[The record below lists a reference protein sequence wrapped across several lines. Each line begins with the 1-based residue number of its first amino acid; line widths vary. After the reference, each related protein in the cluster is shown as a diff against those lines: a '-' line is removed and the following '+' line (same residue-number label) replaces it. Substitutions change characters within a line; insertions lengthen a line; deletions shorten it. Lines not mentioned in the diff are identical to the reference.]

1 MQHWIKYLIVLC
13 YLLSG
18 CHKDEHGITSVPEP
32 VPVPEPKRTVLVYM
46 IADNSLNKWVDD
58 NLNKMMR
65 NYDGHENLVAY
76 VDGYNGAPRLVKL
89 VMYDDG
95 LVREDTVRVYEE
107 RNSASPEVLR
117 QTIEEVC
124 AEFPTE
130 SYGLLLWSHG
140 TSWLPSDGR
149 TRAFGQDGGDWME
162 LNDLAAAIPDR
173 RFDFILFDACYM
185 ASIEV
190 AYALRNKTNYMISSP
205 TEVVEDGFP
214 YNDIVSSFW
223 GGEEDYRKICGKF
236 FAYYDSQA
244 GMKRSA
250 TISLVKTEGL
260 ERLAGATR
268 NIIQGKEEQIAG
280 LDLSGIQ
287 CVDRRGSLY
296 WYDVLYDF
304 DDFISHMSPTD
315 EQYEEFGDALDKV
328 ILFEAHTPSFFG
340 EVYYRKFCGL
350 SCYIPQ
356 SSHPGLNAF
365 YDDLDWKKAVYGQ
378 SE

>member
-13 YLLSG
+13 FLLSG
-18 CHKDEHGITSVPEP
+18 CHKDDDRITSAPKP
-32 VPVPEPKRTVLVYM
+32 VPVPEPRRTVLVYM

-65 NYDGHENLVAY
+65 SYDGHENLVVY
-76 VDGYNGAPRLVKL
+76 VDGYNGDPRLVKL

-124 AEFPTE
+124 AGFPTE

-190 AYALRNKTNYMISSP
+190 AYALRNKTNYLIASP

-236 FAYYDSQA
+236 FAYYDSQP
-244 GMKRSA
+244 GIKRSA
-250 TISLVKTEGL
+250 TISLLKTEGL

-280 LDLSGIQ
+280 LDLSAIQ
-287 CVDRRGSLY
+287 CVDRRGALY

-315 EQYEEFGDALDKV
+315 EQYEEFGDALNKV

-340 EVYYRKFCGL
+340 EVYYRTFCGL

-365 YDDLDWKKAVYGQ
+365 YDDLDWKKTVYGQ